1 MYVFPKPSIELGL
14 TCSTI
19 DVIRKERRFLEC
31 KMSKGKIFF
40 GSYSVNNINPVVVKP
55 YVNSREWI
63 MLRIPLTF
71 YFISLGSVD

>member
-1 MYVFPKPSIELGL
+1 
-14 TCSTI
+14 
-19 DVIRKERRFLEC
+19 
-31 KMSKGKIFF
+31 MSKGKIFF

-71 YFISLGSVD
+71 YFISLGSVE